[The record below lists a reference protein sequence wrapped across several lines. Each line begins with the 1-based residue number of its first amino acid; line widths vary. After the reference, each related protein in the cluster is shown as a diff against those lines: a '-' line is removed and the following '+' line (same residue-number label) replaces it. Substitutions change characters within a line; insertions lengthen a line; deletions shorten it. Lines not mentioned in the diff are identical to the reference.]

1 MGNALGKSL
10 AGTVDAGN
18 NAAKELVRCENL
30 KNTIFYEHTFSMK
43 LPYRVGQVSLFGG
56 IILLVVAIIFT
67 NQHSK
72 KDEKD
77 EKDSSA
83 FAENKGWWISSGVL
97 VGLGIVLIVY
107 ALTFL
112 RWKFSNKHVNCAAK
126 LATANL
132 VARDIGS
139 RYVF

>member
-67 NQHSK
+67 KQHSK
-72 KDEKD
+72 KDEK

-107 ALTFL
+107 ALTYL
-112 RWKFSNKHVNCAAK
+112 RWKFFTKHVKCAAK

-132 VARDIGS
+132 VARNIGS

>member
-72 KDEKD
+72 KDEK

-112 RWKFSNKHVNCAAK
+112 RWKFSNKHVNCASN